1 MNTCGKLILIRSILT
16 RLVALALA
24 MAALPASAQEM
35 KSAEAALR
43 LECGGIGLE
52 ESARMRAERAM
63 HALTLLFSTTAGNF
77 ITDVVLR
84 VDDPL
89 NDRRVE
95 ASCGPIGQ
103 LDVPA
108 AARYR
113 VTAIYAGMAQEHW
126 IELNP
131 GGGAQLVLQWQE

>member
-1 MNTCGKLILIRSILT
+1 M
-16 RLVALALA
+16 
-24 MAALPASAQEM
+24 
-35 KSAEAALR
+35 LR

-52 ESARMRAERAM
+52 ESARMRAERTM
-63 HALTLLFSTTAGNF
+63 HALTLLFSTTAGDF
-77 ITDVVLR
+77 ITDVVVR

-103 LDVPA
+103 LDVPE

-113 VTAIYAGMAQEHW
+113 ITATYAGTIQEHW
-126 IELNP
+126 MELSP

>member
-52 ESARMRAERAM
+52 ESARMPAERAM